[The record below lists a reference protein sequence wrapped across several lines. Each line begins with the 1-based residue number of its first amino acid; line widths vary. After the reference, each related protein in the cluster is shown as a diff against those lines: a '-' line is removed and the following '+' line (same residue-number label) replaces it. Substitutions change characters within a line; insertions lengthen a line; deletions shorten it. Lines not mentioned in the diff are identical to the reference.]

1 MTTVMMMM
9 VMMLSLLLL
18 LMIAVQMMIL
28 VDDSEDDGS
37 QADGVDAQLRE
48 LWEDILC
55 CETFTMQTHADSS
68 NSRNVILVLGKESE
82 PLHRT
87 PTRCC
92 VDALDR

>member
-1 MTTVMMMM
+1 MVTVDDDGDGDDDGHD
-9 VMMLSLLLL
+9 
-18 LMIAVQMMIL
+18 AVVVVVVDDSGADDDIG
-28 VDDSEDDGS
+28 DDSEDDGS

-55 CETFTMQTHADSS
+55 CETFTMQRHADSS

-87 PTRCC
+87 PP
-92 VDALDR
+92 DAV